1 MLRKAVLVIFAVA
14 LIVFSVGTANAYYVD
29 GMNSGSTPFVNPGG
43 LGDGLYYGYFNVRG
57 NLNLFNVI
65 NTSSTDG
72 VKVRIVF
79 REGKDSNE
87 ILDFSVC
94 LSLGDVWTAYLADDG
109 TAGHIY
115 GGVDTDTLTAPDV
128 TSSGQQFKYGAS
140 NKNKHIDGTS
150 IAADDTREGYFE
162 IISLSVI
169 PNYDKNA
176 SSTSACTLTSGKTNC
191 IRSASDCANWGTA
204 LSANTP
210 DPTDVI
216 MGNNAIFELA
226 TLGTYSYNA
235 VAIANALYAFADPG
249 PGFELSI
256 ISNMSSGCDVMD
268 SILNKEKVLSPYDIM
283 SSLGGETELTVLFP
297 TRLKCHA
304 TTAAT
309 TTFPYSVAP
318 GTAKDSYFDCTKH
331 ALTDKPEQCTAY
343 CTKISV
349 DVWNDK
355 ENKLNVLDFSPG
367 GAVCLPY
374 ELNVIK
380 IGGSSIWNSTVASS
394 FSVGSYT
401 LGWVGI
407 NMGTGASST
416 HNGTYGVNY
425 KGLPTIAYTTQSFLG
440 SAATYMVPAMYSTNI
455 TP

>member
-1 MLRKAVLVIFAVA
+1 MLRKAVLGILAVA

-57 NLNLFNVI
+57 NLNLFNII

-72 VKVRIVF
+72 VKVRVVF

-94 LSLGDVWTAYLADDG
+94 LSLGDVWTAYLQDDG

-115 GGVDTDTLTAPDV
+115 GGVDTDTMTAPDV
-128 TSSGQQFKYGAS
+128 TSAGQQFKYGAS

-162 IISLSVI
+162 VVSLSVI
-169 PNYDKNA
+169 PNYDKN
-176 SSTSACTLTSGKTNC
+176 STSTSACTVAGSKANC
-191 IRSASDCANWGTA
+191 IRSATDCANWGA
-204 LSANTP
+204 SLSANTP

-216 MGNNAIFELA
+216 MGNNTIFENASLY
-226 TLGTYSYNA
+226 GTYSYNA
-235 VAIANALYAFADPG
+235 VAIANALYAVADPG
-249 PGFELSI
+249 PGSELSI
-256 ISNMSSGCDVMD
+256 ISNIASGCDVMD
-268 SILNKEKVLSPYDIM
+268 SILNKEKILSPYDI
-283 SSLGGETELTVLFP
+283 LANIGGETELIVLFP

-304 TTAAT
+304 TTALSGG
-309 TTFPYSVAP
+309 TFPNP
-318 GTAKDSYFDCTKH
+318 TLAKDSYFDCTKH

-349 DVWNDK
+349 DVWDDK
-355 ENKLNVLDFSPG
+355 EHKLNVLDFSPG

-380 IGGSSIWNSTVASS
+380 IGGSSIWNSTLASS

-407 NMGTGASST
+407 NMGNGVSSY
-416 HNGTYGVNY
+416 HYGVYGAKYN
-425 KGLPTIAYTTQSFLG
+425 GLPAIAYTTQSFLG
-440 SAATYMVPAMYSTNI
+440 STATYMVPAMYSTNI
-455 TP
+455 AL